1 MDTDQYHRSM
11 TLFVLVTILCIAV
24 TGFGIAGAAAEP
36 TASEI
41 DTEQTFAV
49 NITSVNASITE
60 GDTLIAE
67 ATISNQGAA
76 TDSQQIHLK
85 NDDNEIVDSIAD
97 PPLTLAPGES
107 ENVTLTWVTGP
118 DDAMTGEVSVV
129 SNHGQDSRGVQI
141 EDRAFITIENVTANS
156 PVSPGDTLYTTVN
169 VTNTDNHTATRDVW
183 LAVNSDIV
191 AETAVELSSG
201 QNRTLMLAWTTP
213 TEYTGNL
220 PLTIGTP
227 GHQQTIG
234 LTLVEPQP
242 VVNRSGRTADRS
254 LLASVERRGGGETAT
269 TAGVSTTGNTSAN
282 ETTDDESPGFGV
294 ITALI
299 SLVLA
304 SGLVA
309 YRRV

>member
-1 MDTDQYHRSM
+1 MDTDQYPRSM
-11 TLFVLVTILCIAV
+11 TLFVWVTILCIAV
-24 TGFGIAGAAAEP
+24 TGFGIVGAAAEP
-36 TASEI
+36 TTSEI

-49 NITSVNASITE
+49 NITSVNTSVTE
-60 GDTLIAE
+60 GDTLVAE
-67 ATISNQGAA
+67 ATISNQGVA

-107 ENVTLTWVTGP
+107 ENVTLTWETGP
-118 DDAMTGEVSVV
+118 DDAMTGEVRVV
-129 SNHGQDSRGVQI
+129 SNHGQDSRRVQI
-141 EDRAFITIENVTANS
+141 EDSAFITIENVTTNS
-156 PVSPGDTLYTTVN
+156 PVSPGNTLYTTVN

-183 LAVNSDIV
+183 LAVNNDTA
-191 AETAVELSSG
+191 AETTVELSPG

-227 GHQQTIG
+227 GDQQTIG

-242 VVNRSGRTADRS
+242 VVNRSGRAADRS
-254 LLASVERRGGGETAT
+254 LLASVEGRGGSATAT
-269 TAGVSTTGNTSAN
+269 TAGVSATENTSAN
-282 ETTDDESPGFGV
+282 ESTNDESPGFGTV
-294 ITALI
+294 TALI

>member
-1 MDTDQYHRSM
+1 MDTDQYPRSM
-11 TLFVLVTILCIAV
+11 TLFVWVAILCIAV
-24 TGFGIAGAAAEP
+24 TGFAIVGAAAEP
-36 TASEI
+36 TTSEI

-49 NITSVNASITE
+49 NITSVNTSVIE
-60 GDTLIAE
+60 GDTLITE

-107 ENVTLTWVTGP
+107 ENVTLTWETGP
-118 DDAMTGEVSVV
+118 EDAMTGEVSVV
-129 SNHGQDSRGVQI
+129 SNHGKDSRGVQI
-141 EDRAFITIENVTANS
+141 EEGAFITIENATSNS
-156 PVSPGDTLYTTVN
+156 PVSPGNTLYTTVN
-169 VTNTDNHTATRDVW
+169 VTNTHNHTATRDVW
-183 LAVNSDIV
+183 LAVNNDIV
-191 AETAVELSSG
+191 AETTVELSSG
-201 QNRTLMLAWTTP
+201 QNRSLMIAWTTP

-227 GHQQTIG
+227 GDQQTIG

-242 VVNRSGRTADRS
+242 VENSSGQTADQSS
-254 LLASVERRGGGETAT
+254 LTSVEGRGSGATAT
-269 TAGVSTTGNTSAN
+269 TADASTTGDTNAY
-282 ETTDDESPGFGV
+282 ETTDDESPGFGAV
-294 ITALI
+294 TALI
-299 SLVLA
+299 SLLLA